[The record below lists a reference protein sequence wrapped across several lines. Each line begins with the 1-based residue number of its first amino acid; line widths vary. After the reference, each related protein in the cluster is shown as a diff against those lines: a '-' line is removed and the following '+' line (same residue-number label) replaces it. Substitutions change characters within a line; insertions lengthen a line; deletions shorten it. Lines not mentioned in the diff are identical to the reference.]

1 MRGGFT
7 DMACLWTVEY
17 VGGALKVWRH
27 RSQADAEAYKAEAE
41 DAAVSG
47 DVLVSCEVV
56 DSGTA
61 RLRMVDRLERDGV
74 GMRSRLM
81 RLSLKNLVELT
92 DEFCC

>member
-1 MRGGFT
+1 MT
-7 DMACLWTVEY
+7 DMALLWTVEY
-17 VGGALKVWRH
+17 VGGALKVRRH
-27 RSQADAEAYKAEAE
+27 GSQADAGAYKAE

-47 DVLVSCEVV
+47 GVLVSCEVV
-56 DSGTA
+56 DGGTA
-61 RLRMVDRLERDGV
+61 RLRMVNRLERDGL

>member
-1 MRGGFT
+1 
-7 DMACLWTVEY
+7 MACLWTVEY
-17 VGGALKVWRH
+17 VGGALRVRRH
-27 RSQADAEAYKAEAE
+27 GSQADAGAYKAEVE

-47 DVLVSCEVV
+47 GVPVSCEVV
-56 DSGTA
+56 DGGTA
-61 RLRMVDRLERDGV
+61 RRRMVNRLERDGV

>member
-1 MRGGFT
+1 MDCGI
-7 DMACLWTVEY
+7 
-17 VGGALKVWRH
+17 WRH
-27 RSQADAEAYKAEAE
+27 GAQADAEAYKAEIE
-41 DAAVSG
+41 DAAMSG
-47 DVLVSCEVV
+47 GVLVSCEVV
-56 DSGTA
+56 DGGTA